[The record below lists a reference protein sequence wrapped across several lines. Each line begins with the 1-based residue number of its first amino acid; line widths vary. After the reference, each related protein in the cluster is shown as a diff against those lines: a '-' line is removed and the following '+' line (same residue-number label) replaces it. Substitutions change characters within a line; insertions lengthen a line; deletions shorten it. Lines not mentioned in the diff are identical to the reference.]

1 MHLKHLPSCVFIC
14 ARKLQASAN
23 FLLHN
28 SQECGLS
35 PTKNESKTYN
45 QQTKYIIYGQW
56 KRCVIYRFV
65 LAKLLIWMNMQHVKD
80 IAAYNSIF
88 GFIFVIFFSQKL
100 ICKLTGV
107 QKKMVFEIGVFR
119 ETSWAYVTLERP
131 RTAVHVHVWFQ
142 ISRCWEGF
150 RTKAT
155 FMWFFLYGFNG
166 NRWNKIQ
173 KLASLF
179 FYFRSHSLRADIY
192 ILR

>member
-35 PTKNESKTYN
+35 PTKNEPKTYN

-65 LAKLLIWMNMQHVKD
+65 LAELLLWMNMQHVKG

-88 GFIFVIFFSQKL
+88 GFIFDIFFFTKVDMQTYRCAKKDGFWDWCVSRNL
-100 ICKLTGV
+100 LSICDT
-107 QKKMVFEIGVFR
+107 
-119 ETSWAYVTLERP
+119 W
-131 RTAVHVHVWFQ
+131 
-142 ISRCWEGF
+142 
-150 RTKAT
+150 KAT
-155 FMWFFLYGFNG
+155 
-166 NRWNKIQ
+166 NRCARTYVISDLPVLGRISNKG
-173 KLASLF
+173 
-179 FYFRSHSLRADIY
+179 YIY
-192 ILR
+192 VVFPVWI